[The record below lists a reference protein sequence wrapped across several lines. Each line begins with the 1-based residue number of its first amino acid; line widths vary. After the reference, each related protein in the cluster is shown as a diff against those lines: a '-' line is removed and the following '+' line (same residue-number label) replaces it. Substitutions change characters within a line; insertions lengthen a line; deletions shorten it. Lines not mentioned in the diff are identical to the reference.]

1 MFPVPYHSRSN
12 FLNVSLSSLKTKTR
26 RKYLFCGVILCRK
39 IRETPYNLRQN
50 VIKNVSV
57 YFHPLKSNKK
67 KLIITSPMKAYHIKT
82 MSMINK
88 QKTIWD
94 TIQSSIHFLK
104 YPNSYFSW
112 RQM

>member
-1 MFPVPYHSRSN
+1 MFPVPYNSRSN

-39 IRETPYNLRQN
+39 IRETPYDLRQN

-67 KLIITSPMKAYHIKT
+67 KLF
-82 MSMINK
+82 
-88 QKTIWD
+88 
-94 TIQSSIHFLK
+94 QSHHF
-104 YPNSYFSW
+104 NV
-112 RQM
+112 

>member
-1 MFPVPYHSRSN
+1 MDFHLKKIALMFSN
-12 FLNVSLSSLKTKTR
+12 QLFAFFLKTKTR

-50 VIKNVSV
+50 VIKDISV
-57 YFHPLKSNKK
+57 YFHPLKKNKN

-88 QKTIWD
+88 RSGTQFKVAFI
-94 TIQSSIHFLK
+94 F
-104 YPNSYFSW
+104 
-112 RQM
+112 